1 MSKES
6 ATKFAEELLSSKKL
20 QKLLEDHKPET
31 IEDVVAFAA
40 VQNFSF
46 SADDLKQVIEDY
58 KAMPLSDDVLG
69 KIYAGAYPTAV
80 NNQITDS
87 VT

>member
-6 ATKFAEELLSSKKL
+6 AKKFAEELLGSKKL
-20 QKLLEDHKPET
+20 QKQLEAQKPGS

-46 SADDLKQVIEDY
+46 SAEDLKQVIEDY
-58 KAMPLSDDVLG
+58 KDMQLSDDVLG

>member
-1 MSKES
+1 MSKLI
-6 ATKFAEELLSSKKL
+6 AKKFAEELLSNQKL
-20 QKLLEDHKPET
+20 QRQLEDHKPGS

-40 VQNFSF
+40 VQNYSF

-58 KAMPLSDDVLG
+58 KAMQLSDDVLG
-69 KIYAGAYPTAV
+69 KIYAGAIPTPV
-80 NNQITDS
+80 NGQITDA

>member
-6 ATKFAEELLSSKKL
+6 AKKFAEELLLSKKL
-20 QKLLEDHKPET
+20 QKQLEVQKPES

-46 SADDLKQVIEDY
+46 SAEDLKQVIDEY
-58 KAMPLSDDVLG
+58 KGMQLSDEVLG
-69 KIYAGAYPTAV
+69 KIYAGAFPTAV

>member
-1 MSKES
+1 MSKLI
-6 ATKFAEELLSSKKL
+6 AKKFAEELLSNQKL
-20 QKLLEDHKPET
+20 QKQLEEQKPQS

-46 SADDLKQVIEDY
+46 SAQDLKQVIEDY
-58 KAMPLSDDVLG
+58 KAMQLSDDVLG